1 MFPHERQFRDSFNSL
16 REESPK
22 KSNLN
27 FKRINPTPD
36 DVRAKIEVWFH
47 SLLLKRKLVS
57 SIGVAIIA
65 SVALFIQTIITEFN
79 ITKPFSSL
87 EQIFSNFFTFSF
99 WFILFIQASIIFG
112 LVFSMSHLVM
122 SVSTPDTLR
131 FDDGISIIFCASL
144 IVGECLNVFFT
155 FLNAQDPTS
164 RHDDG
169 DDLASARF
177 TYHVFALIFVC
188 TNFVFSTNFRYCF
201 SDDEIPFQNV
211 ILSILTPSSRSIYT
225 YKYQDAIKSF
235 KRATLLWL
243 FYHVIVDFWSIK
255 YLFTTG
261 LLLYIIMIIYR
272 IHLVYNFG
280 VEILNLIVMQPYK
293 FEMPTIYNITEPS
306 EKQSRHIVNVF
317 NCSDLMMKFFALYDI
332 RYVAE
337 KDYKRRCEIF
347 QLSIPGNYPRNW
359 NSIKNICLEVVNL
372 VNGGISNANDI
383 IHTTKMRDAA
393 HLYGDPSS
401 RFRQT
406 MEFRDFKGIHDSG
419 LWERQSM
426 KGGERL
432 NDIGVG
438 RMYGGGLN
446 EGKKD
451 KLNGIAEN
459 IKNFIIP
466 PKRFIYP
473 ADYILA
479 MYAIESIA
487 LIVSQ
492 SVEEDEFGS
501 VQSDVIHIVR
511 ELLKFYENLKKYS
524 THKYILP
531 SNYNTN
537 DDEII
542 RNLQS
547 ALQRAIVK
555 ILSPFMNLIE
565 NFSVDEQEL
574 IQKLF

>member
-1 MFPHERQFRDSFNSL
+1 MFPHERQFRDSFNGL

-22 KSNLN
+22 KSTLN

-57 SIGVAIIA
+57 SIGVAILA
-65 SVALFIQTIITEFN
+65 SVTLFIQTVITEFN

-99 WFILFIQASIIFG
+99 WFILFIQALIIFG

-122 SVSTPDTLR
+122 SVSASDTLR
-131 FDDGISIIFCASL
+131 FDDGISLIFCCSL

-155 FLNAQDPTS
+155 FLNAHDPTS
-164 RHDDG
+164 TQDDG

-177 TYHVFALIFVC
+177 TYHVFALVFVC

-201 SDDEIPFQNV
+201 ADDELPFQNV
-211 ILSILTPSSRSIYT
+211 ILSVLTPSSRSIYT

-261 LLLYIIMIIYR
+261 LLLYIVMIIYR
-272 IHLVYNFG
+272 IHLVYNFA

-332 RYVAE
+332 RYIAE

-359 NSIKNICLEVVNL
+359 NSIKNICLEIVNL
-372 VNGGISNANDI
+372 VNGAISNANDI

-406 MEFRDFKGIHDSG
+406 MELRDFKGINDSG
-419 LWERQSM
+419 LWQRHSM

-432 NDIGVG
+432 SDFGVG
-438 RMYGGGLN
+438 RVYGN
-446 EGKKD
+446 MHEGKID

-459 IKNFIIP
+459 IKNFIVP

-473 ADYILA
+473 ADYVLA

-501 VQSDVIHIVR
+501 VQSDVIHITR
-511 ELLKFYENLKKYS
+511 ELLKFYESLKKYS

-531 SNYNTN
+531 SKYNTN